1 MKKFHQTSTSEYELV
16 SSDANYLIE
25 QYSQIQQFISAS
37 FTTDFHKLLSKPEL
51 KGRIIEWYSDS
62 SLGLQAVELLSN
74 NERTKAL
81 AIYNARRHDIER
93 KCQFLAKSNDYDE
106 KVWGRILSDTF
117 NPDHVQIFSDGTEI
131 VLVWGIQSRKGKDY
145 TLPYT
150 VYMPYII
157 STESPEEKSQES
169 SSVVEDGTIEELLG
183 PTSEIATDVE
193 DDDVLTSS
201 SESSTDS
208 SELDSLPESIDE
220 NIEPSPDI
228 QAPKLKRPV
237 NANRKPKHWFY
248 TMLDGIENSARRYW
262 WLWILLLLILVF
274 MIWWFSGKE
283 VSIAGSNTAEIEREY
298 REIMPES
305 PRTRKTPIDT
315 TRFRDDEAGGVV
327 VAGLVNI
334 AMVDEKEKFMQMAVD
349 LKSNFPDSTYEIV
362 YYDDVTHRLQ
372 LNFPEQEKD
381 IKNSIR
387 TKLAAYKLLVWD
399 ESVFK
404 TTMSFNDPF
413 FADNRKSWHL
423 SMVNAQAAWNVTIGD
438 TSIVVAVIDD
448 GFDLTHPE
456 LRGKNIV
463 KPYNVV
469 TDNDR
474 ITASEEVLHGT
485 HVAALAIGNGNNGS
499 GSCGVAP
506 GCSFMPIQAGSVGG
520 FFSGTD
526 IIDGLLYALNNG
538 ADVVNLSLGK
548 MFGDAIGGLTQDQY
562 NQIIDGYGK
571 DEEQFWKELFALA
584 DEKNVSIV
592 LAGGN
597 EALPIGLDPMQ
608 RSESTLKVVAIGPNL
623 KRAVFSNYPLP
634 AQGNQNFI
642 SSPGV
647 QIFSAVPDGQY
658 LPLDGTSMAAPIVSG
673 AIALIKTRRSDLK
686 NSDIFELLSSSG
698 RPSTDGRDPA
708 ILQIDKAIYGLRP

>member
-25 QYSQIQQFISAS
+25 QYAQIQHFIRAS
-37 FTTDFHKLLSKPEL
+37 FSSEFHKLLSKPEL

-62 SLGLQAVELLSN
+62 AMWLQAVELLSN
-74 NERTKAL
+74 TDQAKAL
-81 AIYNARRHDIER
+81 AIYNARRHEIER
-93 KCQFLAKSNDYDE
+93 KCQLLERSNDYDE
-106 KVWGRILSDTF
+106 KVWGRILSDAF
-117 NPDHVQIFSDGTEI
+117 NPNHVQIFSDGKEV

-145 TLPYT
+145 TLPYSL
-150 VYMPYII
+150 YMPYILSPDSVRETAEDASGVIDDDIGDEHSDFVGETTSGPKEDVI
-157 STESPEEKSQES
+157 SKGVLQS
-169 SSVVEDGTIEELLG
+169 SSDLSESESTPDTIESIEEPISEKPLKK
-183 PTSEIATDVE
+183 PKRIVVTSERPKPWFYG
-193 DDDVLTSS
+193 L
-201 SESSTDS
+201 
-208 SELDSLPESIDE
+208 LDS
-220 NIEPSPDI
+220 
-228 QAPKLKRPV
+228 
-237 NANRKPKHWFY
+237 
-248 TMLDGIENSARRYW
+248 IENSARRYW
-262 WLWILLLLILVF
+262 WLWLLLLLILFV
-274 MIWWFSGKE
+274 MIWWCSGDE
-283 VSIAGSNTAEIEREY
+283 ESANSSNTTLIEREF
-298 REIMPES
+298 REIMPEY
-305 PRTRKTPIDT
+305 PRKRKLPIDT
-315 TRFRDDEAGGVV
+315 TRFRDDDAGGVV
-327 VAGLVNI
+327 VAGLLNI

-349 LKSNFPDSTYEIV
+349 LKSNFPDSTFEIV

-381 IKNSIR
+381 MKNSIR
-387 TKLAAYKLLVWD
+387 TKLAAYNLLIWD
-399 ESVFK
+399 ESIFK
-404 TTMSFNDPF
+404 TTLDFNDPF
-413 FADNRKSWHL
+413 FSDERKSWHL

-584 DEKNVSIV
+584 DEKNVAIV

-623 KRAVFSNYPLP
+623 KRADFSNYPMTTLRK
-634 AQGNQNFI
+634 NYI
-642 SSPGV
+642 SAPGV
-647 QIFSAVPDGQY
+647 QIFSAVPDNRY
-658 LPLDGTSMAAPIVSG
+658 LPLDGTSMAAPIVAG
-673 AIALIKTRRSDLK
+673 AIALFKTRRQDLK
-686 NSDIFELLSSSG
+686 NSEIFDILSSSG
-698 RPSTDGRDPA
+698 IPSADSSTPT
-708 ILQIDKAIYGLRP
+708 ILQIGMAMDRMKP